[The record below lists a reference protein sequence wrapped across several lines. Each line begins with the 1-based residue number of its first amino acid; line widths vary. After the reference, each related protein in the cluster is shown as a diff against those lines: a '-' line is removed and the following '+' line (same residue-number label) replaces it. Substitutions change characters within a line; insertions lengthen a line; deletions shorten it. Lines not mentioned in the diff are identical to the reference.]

1 MAPLTLTS
9 LVLGVWLVVVGLLY
23 ALLVPASLTT
33 LNFLFVAAVLL
44 VLALVMI
51 AKWRGSGAVSSI
63 GNVLYDTEHPVAK
76 K

>member
-1 MAPLTLTS
+1 MAPLTMTS

-51 AKWRGSGAVSSI
+51 AKWRGSGAASSI